1 MGLTF
6 LQEPWQMS
14 YDRHDHCL
22 RLAIL
27 RQPSILA
34 IATSQAH
41 NFLVMDPF
49 WTKELPTERYQSPLS
64 VGGVLVS
71 NRHVFKNLRGFYEN
85 GSDIFARALVD
96 VLRSLPTSWNT
107 TMAFRSIPIISTS
120 QAHNFFDMDPFL
132 VRVLPIE
139 RYESPLSV
147 GGALVSNRHVFKNF
161 FTGIL

>member
-27 RQPSILA
+27 RQPSILT

-41 NFLVMDPF
+41 KFLAMDPF

-71 NRHVFKNLRGFYEN
+71 NKHAFKNLR
-85 GSDIFARALVD
+85 R
-96 VLRSLPTSWNT
+96 
-107 TMAFRSIPIISTS
+107 
-120 QAHNFFDMDPFL
+120 FL
-132 VRVLPIE
+132 
-139 RYESPLSV
+139 
-147 GGALVSNRHVFKNF
+147 
-161 FTGIL
+161 